1 MVISMKKIISVILA
15 AGMAAAMLSSCVM
28 REDKYADSLRVG
40 TTELPK
46 NLNPYSSM
54 EASATFFVGLFYNTL
69 LGSAIAPA
77 DYVEGEVYTFPDGT
91 EYTPVDTEL
100 NPLAF
105 ADGLVECEGAFPK
118 TEGSVY
124 GYEYFN
130 PTEEEWKEQCER
142 ESIEFGYDES
152 GNPITETEEEF
163 MKRALI
169 AVPDENWMRFRFK
182 VVEGHSWSDGTP
194 FTAEDIKFTFDYIIK
209 HSGALGSQAYFL
221 TDYYKSEVVDG
232 DFVLTLASGNYT
244 SMKTICNSIVII
256 PKHIWQTVRS
266 PGKEKNLNPVGTGAY
281 YIAEGDYIEGSSI
294 TATLREDYDEALKK
308 EMFAGE
314 PIENISVILMSNEDV
329 LINALN
335 EGSVDLMLNSV
346 TSAKTY
352 AVENNDAYS
361 NVNVSAVTSE
371 TVTTLLF
378 NVGPYGAF
386 KEGSFDGY
394 SYEIRKAISLCLDQQ
409 MLIDDV
415 LHGKGVQVGDGLVQD
430 YFAHAY
436 VDENGGYVYHK
447 TDIEAANALLDT
459 TPYKMNENGS
469 RGITLT
475 VFATPDN
482 EITVKS
488 IATQLE
494 QIGITI
500 EYDQATATY
509 SEDIKQ
515 QNNADFDMIVNRVTY
530 NSDKLLMFNARYG
543 VYPATGSVRLF
554 NYSGLIDET
563 LIDMMNE
570 MELCSDTNEQY
581 ALCRDVQKYIADLCI
596 EIPLYSENT
605 ITFYSNQKWD
615 GWTEAEEMSIW
626 NGYSIRYLHKTDN

>member
-1 MVISMKKIISVILA
+1 MNIKKTISAALA
-15 AGMAAAMLSSCVM
+15 ACTALTMFSSCAL
-28 REDKYADSLRVG
+28 REDKYANSLRVG

-77 DYVEGEVYTFPDGT
+77 DYTEGEIYTFPDGT
-91 EYTPVDTEL
+91 VYTPVDTEV

-118 TEGSVY
+118 TEGSIY

-130 PTEEEWKEQCER
+130 PSEEEWKEQCQR

-163 MKRALI
+163 LERALI
-169 AVPDENWMRFRFK
+169 AVPKENWMRFRFK

-221 TDYYKSEVVDG
+221 TDYYGSEVVDG
-232 DFVLTLASGNYT
+232 DFVFTLASSNYT

-256 PKHIWQTVRS
+256 PKHIWQSVRS
-266 PGKEKNLNPVGTGAY
+266 PAKEKNLNPVGTGAY

-294 TATLREDYDEALKK
+294 TATLRENYDENLKK
-308 EMFAGE
+308 KMFSGE

-335 EGSVDLMLNSV
+335 EGNVDLMLNSV

-352 AVENNDAYS
+352 AVENNEAYS
-361 NVNVSAVTSE
+361 NVNVSSVTSE

-378 NVGPYGAF
+378 NVGPNGAF
-386 KEGSFDGY
+386 KEGSFNGY

-409 MLIDDV
+409 ILIDDV
-415 LHGKGVQVGDGLVQD
+415 LHGKGVKVGDCLVQD
-430 YFAHAY
+430 YFDHAY
-436 VDENGGYVYHK
+436 VDENGNYVYHE
-447 TDIEAANALLDT
+447 TDVDKANALLDT
-459 TPYKMNENGS
+459 TSYKMDENGS

-475 VFATPDN
+475 VFVTPDN

-488 IATQLE
+488 IASQLQ
-494 QIGITI
+494 QIGIAI
-500 EYDQATATY
+500 KYEQATATY

-515 QNNADFDMIVNRVTY
+515 QNNADFDMIINRVTY
-530 NSDKLLMFNARYG
+530 NSDKLLMFSARYG

-554 NYSGLIDET
+554 NYSGLIDEA
-563 LIDMMNE
+563 LIEMMKE

-581 ALCRDVQKYIADLCI
+581 EKCRQVQKYIADLAV
-596 EIPLYSENT
+596 EIPLYSEST

-615 GWTEAEEMSIW
+615 GWIEAEGQSIW
-626 NGYSIRYLHKTDN
+626 NSYSIRYLHKAQ

>member
-1 MVISMKKIISVILA
+1 MKIKKIISAALA
-15 AGMAAAMLSSCVM
+15 VCMAMSLCSCAG
-28 REDKYADSLRVG
+28 REDKYENSLRVG

-54 EASATFFVGLFYNTL
+54 ETSATFFVGLFYNTL
-69 LGSAIAPA
+69 LGSATEPA
-77 DYVEGEVYTFPDGT
+77 DYNEGETYIFPDG
-91 EYTPVDTEL
+91 EIYTPVDVSI

-118 TEGSVY
+118 TADSIY

-130 PTEEEWKEQCER
+130 PTEEEWAEQCER
-142 ESIEFGYDES
+142 ESIKFGFDES
-152 GNPITETEEEF
+152 GNPITETDEEF

-169 AVPDENWMRFRFK
+169 AVPNENWMRFRFK
-182 VVEGHSWSDGTP
+182 VVDGHMWSDGTP

-221 TDYYKSEVVDG
+221 TDYYKSEVIDG
-232 DFVLTLASGNYT
+232 DFVFTLASSNYT

-256 PKHIWQTVRS
+256 PKHIWQSVRT
-266 PGKEKNLNPVGTGAY
+266 PAKEKNLNPVGTGAY

-294 TATLREDYDEALKK
+294 TATIRDNYDETLKK
-308 EMFAGE
+308 AMFSGE

-335 EGSVDLMLNSV
+335 DGSVDFMLNSV
-346 TSAKTY
+346 TPAKTY
-352 AVENNDAYS
+352 AVENNPSYE
-361 NVNVSAVTSE
+361 NVDVSSVTSE

-378 NVGPYGAF
+378 NMGENGVF
-386 KEGSFDGY
+386 REGGFNGY

-409 MLIDDV
+409 KLIDEV
-415 LHGKGVQVGDGLVQD
+415 LHGKGVRVGDGLVQD
-430 YFAHAY
+430 YFDHAY
-436 VDENGGYVYHK
+436 VDENGEYVYHE
-447 TDIEAANALLDT
+447 TNIEAANALLDT
-459 TPYKMNENGS
+459 TSYKMDENGS

-475 VFATPDN
+475 IFTTPDN
-482 EITVKS
+482 EITVKA

-494 QIGITI
+494 QIGINI

-509 SEDIKQ
+509 SDNIKQ
-515 QNNADFDMIVNRVTY
+515 QNNADFDMIINRVTY

-554 NYSGLIDET
+554 NYSGIIDET
-563 LIDMMNE
+563 LITMMND
-570 MELCSDTNEQY
+570 MELTSDTNEQY
-581 ALCRDVQKYIADLCI
+581 EKCRQVQKYIADLVI

-605 ITFYSNQKWD
+605 ITFYSDSKWK
-615 GWTEAEEMSIW
+615 GWTEAEGLSIW
-626 NGYSIRYLHKTDN
+626 NGYTTRYLHKAQ

>member
-1 MVISMKKIISVILA
+1 MKIKKIISAALA
-15 AGMAAAMLSSCVM
+15 VCMAISLFSCAV
-28 REDKYADSLRVG
+28 REDKYENSLRVG

-54 EASATFFVGLFYNTL
+54 ETSATFFVGLFYNTL
-69 LGSAIAPA
+69 LGSATAPA
-77 DYVEGEVYTFPDGT
+77 DYVEGENYTFPDGAV
-91 EYTPVDTEL
+91 YTPVDTNI
-100 NPLAF
+100 NPLSF

-118 TEGSVY
+118 TDDSVY

-130 PTEEEWKEQCER
+130 PTEEEWAEQCKR
-142 ESIEFGYDES
+142 ESIKFGFDES

-169 AVPDENWMRFRFK
+169 AVPNENWMRFRFK

-232 DFVLTLASGNYT
+232 DFVFTLASSNYT

-256 PKHIWQTVRS
+256 PKHIWQSVRS
-266 PGKEKNLNPVGTGAY
+266 PAKEKNLNPIGTGAY

-294 TATLREDYDEALKK
+294 TATIRDNYDETLKK
-308 EMFAGE
+308 EMFSGE

-335 EGSVDLMLNSV
+335 DGNVDFMLNSV
-346 TSAKTY
+346 TPAKTY
-352 AVENNDAYS
+352 AVENNPSYS
-361 NVNVSAVTSE
+361 NVDISSVTSE

-378 NVGPYGAF
+378 NVGENGAF
-386 KEGSFDGY
+386 KDGSFNGY

-409 MLIDDV
+409 KLIDEV
-415 LHGKGVQVGDGLVQD
+415 LHGKGVRVGDGLVQD

-436 VDENGGYVYHK
+436 VDENGEYVYHK

-459 TPYKMNENGS
+459 TSYKMDENGS
-469 RGITLT
+469 RDITLT
-475 VFATPDN
+475 IFATPDN
-482 EITVKS
+482 EITVKA

-494 QIGITI
+494 QIGIAI
-500 EYDQATATY
+500 EYEQATATY

-515 QNNADFDMIVNRVTY
+515 QNNADFDMIINRVTY

-554 NYSGLIDET
+554 NYSGIIDET
-563 LIDMMNE
+563 LIAMMND
-570 MELCSDTNEQY
+570 MELTSDTNEQY
-581 ALCRDVQKYIADLCI
+581 EKCRKVQKYIADLAV
-596 EIPLYSENT
+596 EIPLYSEST
-605 ITFYSNQKWD
+605 ITFYSDSKWQ
-615 GWTEAEEMSIW
+615 GWTEAEGLSIW
-626 NGYSIRYLHKTDN
+626 NSYTTRYLHKAQ

>member
-1 MVISMKKIISVILA
+1 MKIKKIISAALA
-15 AGMAAAMLSSCVM
+15 VCMAISLCSCAV
-28 REDKYADSLRVG
+28 REDKYENSLRVG

-54 EASATFFVGLFYNTL
+54 ETSATFFVGLFYNTL
-69 LGSAIAPA
+69 LGSATAPA
-77 DYVEGEVYTFPDGT
+77 DYVEGENSTFPDGAV
-91 EYTPVDTEL
+91 YTPVDTNI
-100 NPLAF
+100 NPLSF

-118 TEGSVY
+118 TDDSVY

-130 PTEEEWKEQCER
+130 PTEEEWAEQCER
-142 ESIEFGYDES
+142 ESIKFGFDES

-163 MKRALI
+163 MERALI
-169 AVPDENWMRFRFK
+169 AVPNENWMRFRFK

-232 DFVLTLASGNYT
+232 DFVFTLASSNYT

-256 PKHIWQTVRS
+256 PKHIWQSVRS
-266 PGKEKNLNPVGTGAY
+266 PAKEKNLNPIGTGAY
-281 YIAEGDYIEGSSI
+281 YIAEGDYIEGGSI
-294 TATLREDYDEALKK
+294 TATIRDNYDETLKK
-308 EMFAGE
+308 EMFSGE

-335 EGSVDLMLNSV
+335 DGNVDFMLNSV
-346 TSAKTY
+346 TPAKTY
-352 AVENNDAYS
+352 AVENNPSYS
-361 NVNVSAVTSE
+361 NVDISSVTSE

-378 NVGPYGAF
+378 NVGENGAF
-386 KEGSFDGY
+386 KDGSFNGY

-409 MLIDDV
+409 KLIDEV
-415 LHGKGVQVGDGLVQD
+415 LHGKGVRVGDGLVQD
-430 YFAHAY
+430 YFDHAY
-436 VDENGGYVYHK
+436 VDENGEYVYHK
-447 TDIEAANALLDT
+447 TNVEEANALLDT
-459 TPYKMNENGS
+459 TSYKMGENGS

-475 VFATPDN
+475 IFATPDN
-482 EITVKS
+482 EITVKA

-494 QIGITI
+494 QIGIAI
-500 EYDQATATY
+500 EYEQATATY

-515 QNNADFDMIVNRVTY
+515 QNNADFDMIINRVTY

-554 NYSGLIDET
+554 NYSGIIDET
-563 LIDMMNE
+563 LIAMMND
-570 MELCSDTNEQY
+570 MELTSDTNEQY
-581 ALCRDVQKYIADLCI
+581 EKCRKVQKYIADLAV
-596 EIPLYSENT
+596 EIPLYSEST
-605 ITFYSNQKWD
+605 ITFYSDSKWQ
-615 GWTEAEEMSIW
+615 GWTEAEGLSIW
-626 NGYSIRYLHKTDN
+626 NSYTTRYLHKAQ

>member
-1 MVISMKKIISVILA
+1 MVKNMKKTISAILA
-15 AGMAAAMLSSCVM
+15 LLMTVATLCSCNM
-28 REDKYADSLRVG
+28 REDKYENSLRVG

-54 EASATFFVGLFYNTL
+54 EASATFFVGLFYDTL
-69 LGSAIAPA
+69 LGSAIVPA
-77 DYVEGEVYTFPDGT
+77 DYVEGETYTFPDGT
-91 EYTPVDTEL
+91 EYVPVDTDI

-118 TEGSVY
+118 TEESVY
-124 GYEYFN
+124 GYEYFD

-142 ESIEFGYDES
+142 ESIKFGYDES
-152 GNPITETEEEF
+152 GNPIEESEDEF
-163 MKRALI
+163 LKRALI
-169 AVPDENWMRFRFK
+169 AVPKENWMRFRFK
-182 VVEGHSWSDGTP
+182 VAEGHSWSDGTP

-221 TDYYKSEVVDG
+221 TDYYGSEVVDG
-232 DFVLTLASGNYT
+232 DFVFTLASNNYT

-266 PGKEKNLNPVGTGAY
+266 PGKEKNLSPVGTGAY

-294 TATLREDYDEALKK
+294 TASLRENFDVKLKK

-352 AVENNDAYS
+352 AVENNKTYS
-361 NVNVSAVTSE
+361 NVKVSAVTSE
-371 TVTTLLF
+371 SVTTLLF

-394 SYEIRKAISLCLDQQ
+394 SSEIRKAISLCLDQQ
-409 MLIDDV
+409 TLIDEV

-430 YFAHAY
+430 YFDHAY
-436 VDENGGYVYHK
+436 VNENGDYVYHK
-447 TDIEAANALLDT
+447 TDVEAANKLLDN
-459 TPYKMNENGS
+459 TPYKMDENGS

-482 EITVKS
+482 EITVKA
-488 IATQLE
+488 IATQLR

-500 EYDQATATY
+500 EYEQATATY

-515 QNNADFDMIVNRVTY
+515 QNNADFDMIINRVTY

-554 NYSGLIDET
+554 NYSGIIDET
-563 LIDMMNE
+563 LIGMMND
-570 MELCSDTNEQY
+570 MELASGTKEQY
-581 ALCRDVQKYIADLCI
+581 ERCRKVQKYIADLCI

-615 GWTEAEEMSIW
+615 GWIEAEGLSIW
-626 NGYSIRYLHKTDN
+626 NGYSIRYLHKVQ